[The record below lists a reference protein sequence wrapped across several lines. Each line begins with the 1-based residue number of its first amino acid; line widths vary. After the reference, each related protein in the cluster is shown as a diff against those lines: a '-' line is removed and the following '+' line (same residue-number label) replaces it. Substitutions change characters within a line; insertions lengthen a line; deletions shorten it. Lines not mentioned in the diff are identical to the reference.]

1 MNRFFGYLFL
11 FAMLS
16 FSGVCSGNEAR
27 VVSLAPALT
36 EIVCMF
42 DSSTLVGRS
51 EACIYPEKIKKLPS
65 VGRFGIPELERI
77 LKLKPTW
84 VIGNDLMNRNIA
96 DKLRAL
102 NIEVTLHQIN
112 TIEDYIFWLTL
123 IGSKLDKTATADSA
137 IKIFK
142 QQKQHLQQLP
152 ELKLKALWVVNRKP
166 LIVAGSGSLP
176 DTAMQLM
183 KIENAA
189 GKVTE
194 KYFKCSAEWL
204 LSNKIDLVIWNVP
217 GVPEKNSLQWKNVQA
232 VQKNHVLQLNV
243 YDPVTCPGPR
253 FAEAVLS
260 LREKI
265 EAMKVA
271 TP

>member
-1 MNRFFGYLFL
+1 MNRFFGYLFI
-11 FAMLS
+11 MLS
-16 FSGVCSGNEAR
+16 LSGVCPGKEVR
-27 VVSLAPALT
+27 IVSLAPALT

-51 EACIYPEKIKKLPS
+51 EACIYPEKVKNLPS

-77 LKLKPTW
+77 LQLKPSW

-96 DKLRAL
+96 DKLRSL

-112 TIEDYIFWLTL
+112 TFEDYIFWLKF
-123 IGSKLDKTATADSA
+123 IGSKLGKAAAAESAVKT
-137 IKIFK
+137 FE

-152 ELKLKALWVVNRKP
+152 AFELKALWVVNSKP

-176 DTAMQLM
+176 DAVMQLV

-189 GKVTE
+189 GKVPE

-204 LSNKIDLVIWNVP
+204 LSNKFDLVIWNVP
-217 GVPEKNSLQWKNVQA
+217 GVPEKNSLLWKNVPA
-232 VQKNHVLQLNV
+232 VQKKRVILLDV

-253 FAEAVLS
+253 CLEAVLS
-260 LREKI
+260 LRKKI
-265 EAMKVA
+265 EAVKME